1 MNSDLGDLFDWVT
14 TKITNV
20 RETSKEAYSDLK
32 DEGALAEQE
41 YKIIKAL
48 KPGWNYSL
56 QEISKLTDIQ
66 INAVS
71 GRVNGLK
78 KIGWLVE
85 CEKRECSIT
94 GRKIQPV
101 MLP

>member
-20 RETSKEAYSDLK
+20 RQTSKEVYADLK
-32 DEGALAEQE
+32 EEGTLGKQEETILSVMKAE
-41 YKIIKAL
+41 
-48 KPGWNYSL
+48 WNYSL
-56 QEISKLTDIQ
+56 QEISQLTGIA

-78 KIGWLVE
+78 KKGWLVE
-85 CEKRECSIT
+85 CEKRPCSVTGKNIT
-94 GRKIQPV
+94 PV
-101 MLP
+101 LKL